1 MLYNPSES
9 HNILFSK
16 EKKKKQ
22 TTGQNSSKFGI
33 CFKCPIKAEVDSL
46 CGPDWELELMLHYII
61 SGQTG
66 LDKPADSKSGH
77 LEVAFTL

>member
-16 EKKKKQ
+16 EKKN
-22 TTGQNSSKFGI
+22 TGQKSSKFGI
-33 CFKCPIKAEVDSL
+33 CFKCPIKAEVGSL
-46 CGPDWELELMLHYII
+46 CGPDWELNLMLHYI
-61 SGQTG
+61 SGQMG
-66 LDKPADSKSGH
+66 PDKPADCKSDH